1 MLDSAMF
8 TLSCALCF
16 IALLQN
22 VFTQDDLTEIST
34 SNGIVQQEIVKK
46 HNDPRRNVSPT
57 ASNML
62 KMGWNTEAAANAQ
75 RWAQTCSMNHSP
87 DSSRRIKTSECGEN
101 LYMSTDPSTWNE
113 VIQSWYNEVSNYKYG
128 VGSVNGGVI
137 DHYTQVV
144 WYRSNK
150 IGCAAAY
157 CPKSPYKYFYVCHY
171 CPAGNY
177 VQSLLT
183 PYKAGPPCGDCPN
196 DCEDGLC
203 TNPCEQFDKAGNCK
217 VLMQLKNAC
226 ENPLIS
232 SWCAAS
238 CQCGKKIY

>member
-1 MLDSAMF
+1 EKHFLI
-8 TLSCALCF
+8 TVH
-16 IALLQN
+16 
-22 VFTQDDLTEIST
+22 VFLFSLPLPKTNKNCIVFTEIST

-144 WYRSNK
+144 WYRSNN
-150 IGCAAAY
+150 IGCAVAF
-157 CPKSPYKYFYVCHY
+157 CPNSSYKYFYVCHY
-171 CPAGNY
+171 CPLGNY
-177 VQSLLT
+177 QYEY
-183 PYKAGPPCGDCPN
+183 PYKAGPSCGDCPN
-196 DCEDGLC
+196 ACDDRLC
-203 TNPCEQFDKAGNCK
+203 TNPCPYINQYTNCPS
-217 VLMQLKNAC
+217 LRQEYGCSNAQVQ
-226 ENPLIS
+226 
-232 SWCAAS
+232 SWCLAS
-238 CQCGKKIY
+238 CNCTNKII